1 MWQLMMDFYDEK
13 GINSW
18 SKGIVPSFVTSNAFI
33 GRSYARIISGYIA
46 DLCDMKN
53 AIDKSEPLYLIE
65 VGGGSG
71 KFAFHVLKAL
81 GCMQDR
87 IDFSVDHI
95 VYILTDFTESNIKVW
110 EQHPALKPFVESN
123 RLDFAKFE
131 AVNDKCLQLR
141 RSGKVITKGQVKNPI
156 CIIANYVIDTLSH
169 DIFRVHDGVLQEGLV
184 SMGTQDFDDAK
195 EVKEFLGAVS
205 NIETKYMYRDIVG
218 NLEDYYKNVVTSPD
232 QYHLARILE
241 GYRDYFTSN
250 PMTSNDDESARDSA
264 SFLLP
269 IGFIKALRNLSDLSN
284 GKALVVT
291 GDKGALNLE
300 RFRGLSDPHIAF
312 HGSFSVMAN
321 FHAIKQYCEF
331 RGGFAIMSQQDEVS
345 LMVNAFVLCGSHNCP
360 TIFKSIAEQDEMNL
374 ILHKRF
380 RQFIHAFEDNI
391 EYFSPNDFYLM
402 QRSLREEAQNP
413 SLPTLVSLLKLSC
426 WDCEVFFKFRE
437 NIISQ
442 LPRVTVGL
450 KNDLLRGADMIWGN
464 YYHLDSDKDVAF
476 ELGRMMFGLQ
486 MWKRAIDYYQLSM
499 SLCGEHH
506 VTQHNMG
513 LCYSSLGFMEKSAA
527 CFERSLELKPDYEK
541 AKKWLEKI
549 KDHEMASLA

>member
-1 MWQLMMDFYDEK
+1 
-13 GINSW
+13 
-18 SKGIVPSFVTSNAFI
+18 
-33 GRSYARIISGYIA
+33 
-46 DLCDMKN
+46 
-53 AIDKSEPLYLIE
+53 
-65 VGGGSG
+65 
-71 KFAFHVLKAL
+71 
-81 GCMQDR
+81 
-87 IDFSVDHI
+87 
-95 VYILTDFTESNIKVW
+95 
-110 EQHPALKPFVESN
+110 
-123 RLDFAKFE
+123 
-131 AVNDKCLQLR
+131 
-141 RSGKVITKGQVKNPI
+141 
-156 CIIANYVIDTLSH
+156 
-169 DIFRVHDGVLQEGLV
+169 
-184 SMGTQDFDDAK
+184 
-195 EVKEFLGAVS
+195 
-205 NIETKYMYRDIVG
+205 
-218 NLEDYYKNVVTSPD
+218 
-232 QYHLARILE
+232 
-241 GYRDYFTSN
+241 
-250 PMTSNDDESARDSA
+250 
-264 SFLLP
+264 
-269 IGFIKALRNLSDLSN
+269 
-284 GKALVVT
+284 
-291 GDKGALNLE
+291 
-300 RFRGLSDPHIAF
+300 
-312 HGSFSVMAN
+312 
-321 FHAIKQYCEF
+321 
-331 RGGFAIMSQQDEVS
+331 MSQQDEVS